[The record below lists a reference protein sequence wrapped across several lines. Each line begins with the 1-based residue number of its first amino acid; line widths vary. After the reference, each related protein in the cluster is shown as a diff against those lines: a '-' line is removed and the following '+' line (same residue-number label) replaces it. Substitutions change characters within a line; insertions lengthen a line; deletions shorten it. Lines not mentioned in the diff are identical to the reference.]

1 MRALCLACLACL
13 AYLALLSTS
22 AHGPARQPSQ
32 GVWSWG

>member
-1 MRALCLACLACL
+1 MSLALLCLA
-13 AYLALLSTS
+13 LSAP